1 MKTSNNPAGRLHS
14 LLVEGKGQDWQDK
27 SISKVWA
34 KILEVPYEDKGL
46 LLRRVGQVMALPSS
60 IKEAMSHIDDIDHN
74 MYLRWLP
81 QVESSFSTLNF
92 DMQWKNFI
100 GRFDGEIMYGIEIC
114 SDRLSRERPEKT
126 VNEEHLASLSE
137 KVNELLSELDRTEL
151 SGNAWLYIHDHL
163 VRVKEAIE
171 EYRIRG
177 IKPLES
183 ALHEVVGSVVLSP
196 EIYQESQRTQ
206 KGKRFW
212 EIMGKLAIILT
223 ITVSSVQIGKDIVSI
238 LPPPETEDKANEKN
252 ITGQSDSE
260 SN

>member
-14 LLVEGKGQDWQDK
+14 LLVEGKGQGWQDK

-212 EIMGKLAIILT
+212 EIMGKLA
-223 ITVSSVQIGKDIVSI
+223 SRS
-238 LPPPETEDKANEKN
+238 
-252 ITGQSDSE
+252 
-260 SN
+260 